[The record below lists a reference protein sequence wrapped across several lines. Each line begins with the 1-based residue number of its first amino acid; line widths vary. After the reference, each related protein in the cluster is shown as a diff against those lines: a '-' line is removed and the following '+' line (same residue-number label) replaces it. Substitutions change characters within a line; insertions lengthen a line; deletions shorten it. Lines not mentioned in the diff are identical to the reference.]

1 MAETLRKGTKEWLIY
16 DLTDRLKNLTS
27 LAGANARYDV
37 YDPFG
42 SKIVSQTALS
52 VNVMQAYALMDTT
65 GVNFVPNAT
74 QPYHVYLQF
83 DTGPE
88 SPYLFGGEFLV
99 AAVP

>member
-16 DLTDRLKNLTS
+16 DLTDRLGNLTS
-27 LAGANARYDV
+27 LVGANPRYDV
-37 YDPFG
+37 YDTG
-42 SKIVSQTALS
+42 GTRIVTQTALS
-52 VNVMQAYALMDTT
+52 VNVMEAYALMDTT

-74 QPYHVYLQF
+74 LTYKVYLQF

-99 AAVP
+99 LAVP

>member
-16 DLTDRLKNLTS
+16 DVTDRLGTLSNLVGT
-27 LAGANARYDV
+27 AARYDV
-37 YDPFG
+37 YDTSG
-42 SKIVSQTALS
+42 SRIITQSSLTI
-52 VNVMQAYALMDTT
+52 NVMEVYALIDTT

-74 QPYHVYLQF
+74 LTYKVYLQF